1 MREGFSYRVLEV
13 GAVRLLMCFCVLVS
27 SSSWSNTNGQKMVFS
42 SSSSAKVGFLSVVAV
57 ASGVVVAVRW

>member
-1 MREGFSYRVLEV
+1 
-13 GAVRLLMCFCVLVS
+13 MCFCVLKVSS
-27 SSSWSNTNGQKMVFS
+27 SSSWSNNNGQKMVFS